1 MSIHLSNDS
10 NTSLQN
16 HIDEFASRVGL
27 LIFFWV
33 LVSIPWFLNI
43 DTILPYFIERFKP
56 CDGDCLNLY
65 EPAKWSETRFMISGL
80 LGLMTIF
87 PLVLQQIW
95 VFFKPGLMK
104 SERKMLRSILILLPI
119 IMALTTYITLFH
131 MLPYIFTYGNEIH
144 IEMGFTA
151 NYDVISIVSIAMSII
166 WVEFL
171 TLVGITILSCAGITG
186 NLNSSNK
193 NWWRIRVYG
202 FISLIVLLSFYGD
215 ARLGPYL
222 LFTCLTII
230 EVAVQPWYLKKPKTE
245 LNAKVVYD
253 KYGEVRKIGI
263 ISCDCAAGDSNEKDQ
278 EVLYQNNLC
287 SNVAVQEETY
297 KIIRENTLTDVIL
310 INCNEVSESSQL
322 YQNFKTITN
331 RIHICNDNYSNFI
344 HNLLIK

>member
-1 MSIHLSNDS
+1 MSIHLSRDS

-16 HIDEFASRVGL
+16 HIDEFASRLGL

-43 DTILPYFIERFKP
+43 DTVLSYFIQQFKP

-80 LGLMTIF
+80 LGLITIF

-104 SERKMLRSILILLPI
+104 SERKMLRSILIILPI
-119 IMALTTYITLFH
+119 ILALTIIITLFYV
-131 MLPYIFTYGNEIH
+131 LPYIFTYGNELH
-144 IEMGFTA
+144 VEMGFTA
-151 NYDVISIVSIAMSII
+151 NYDVITIVSIAMSVI

-215 ARLGPYL
+215 SRLGPYL
-222 LFTCLTII
+222 LFACLTII
-230 EVAVQPWYLKKPKTE
+230 EVVVQPWYLKKPKIE

-253 KYGEVRKIGI
+253 KYGEVRRIGI
-263 ISCDCAAGDSNEKDQ
+263 VSCDCASKGNNEINQ

-287 SNVAVQEETY
+287 SNITVQEETY
-297 KIIRENTLTDVIL
+297 KILKETMPTDLIL
-310 INCNEVSESSQL
+310 INCKEISESSQL
-322 YQNFKTITN
+322 YQNFQTITR
-331 RIHICNDNYSNFI
+331 RIHICNDNYSDFI

>member
-1 MSIHLSNDS
+1 MVMRF
-10 NTSLQN
+10 TS
-16 HIDEFASRVGL
+16 R
-27 LIFFWV
+27 
-33 LVSIPWFLNI
+33 
-43 DTILPYFIERFKP
+43 
-56 CDGDCLNLY
+56 
-65 EPAKWSETRFMISGL
+65 
-80 LGLMTIF
+80 
-87 PLVLQQIW
+87 
-95 VFFKPGLMK
+95 
-104 SERKMLRSILILLPI
+104 
-119 IMALTTYITLFH
+119 
-131 MLPYIFTYGNEIH
+131 
-144 IEMGFTA
+144 MGFTA

-263 ISCDCAAGDSNEKDQ
+263 ISCDCASGDSNEKDQ

-287 SNVAVQEETY
+287 SNIAVQEETY

>member
-43 DTILPYFIERFKP
+43 DTILSYFIDRFKP

-87 PLVLQQIW
+87 PLVLQQTW

-104 SERKMLRSILILLPI
+104 SERIMLKSILIILPI
-119 IMALTTYITLFH
+119 IMVLATYITLFH
-131 MLPYIFTYGNEIH
+131 VLPHIFTYGNQIH

-171 TLVGITILSCAGITG
+171 TLVCITILGCAGITG

-202 FISLIVLLSFYGD
+202 FLSLLVLLSFYGD
-215 ARLGPYL
+215 SRLGPYL

-230 EVAVQPWYLKKPKTE
+230 EVAVQPWYLKKPKKE
-245 LNAKVVYD
+245 IYARVVYD
-253 KYGEVRKIGI
+253 KYGEVRRIGI
-263 ISCDCAAGDSNEKDQ
+263 ISCSCAGQEIDEKDQ

-287 SNVAVQEETY
+287 SNIPGQEETY
-297 KIIRENTLTDVIL
+297 KILRESMLSDVIL
-310 INCNEVSESSQL
+310 INCNEITKSSQL
-322 YQNFKTITN
+322 YQNFQNITS
-331 RIHICNDNYSNFI
+331 RIHICNDNYSDFI